1 MLARDGAVRAL
12 IADDDRVATA
22 ILSQALRGWEIEAIV
37 THDGAAAWDVLTSD
51 APPPLA
57 IVDWMMPGLDGLE
70 LCRRIRQ
77 NDASAHMYV
86 ILLTSRDRL
95 EDMVAGLD
103 AGADDYLVKP
113 FRSAELRARVSAG
126 VRVLSLQARLADQ
139 VTELQKA
146 LANVKQLSGLLPI
159 CSYCKRVRDDA
170 NYWQQVESYI
180 GDRTNAEFS
189 HAVCPS
195 CFEAVRADFEGE

>member
-1 MLARDGAVRAL
+1 MRAL

-22 ILSQALRGWEIEAIV
+22 ILSSALRGWEIDAVV

-70 LCRRIRQ
+70 LCRKIRQ
-77 NDASAHMYV
+77 NDAAAHTYV

-95 EDMVAGLD
+95 EDVVAGLD

-113 FRSAELRARVSAG
+113 FRSAELRARITAG

-139 VTELQKA
+139 VAELQKA

-189 HAVCPS
+189 HAICPS
-195 CFEAVRADFEGE
+195 CFEAVRADFEGD